1 MGNLKFLSSRLH
13 KRKAWLEFFASVVIL
28 PMAVLGVGFLL
39 FRPGGI
45 FKFFGLLGLL
55 GLLLFFAY
63 LLNPDSVRDAAHAL
77 PDSIRDAL
85 NTFYSKRKHYLRVLG
100 LVLLLFFAA
109 RFGISGWNTWRADN
123 SARAACGDLQKVQR
137 NLPSTF
143 EFGTDYTHPEDYS
156 KLSSAL
162 FSASSHAL
170 DAMNADKRHYEY
182 LMREVLLLEI
192 NLDGSAQEPDIHSP
206 SNLLELD
213 LLPFCDPNGHI
224 PESIINQYP

>member
-1 MGNLKFLSSRLH
+1 MGRLRNLSSRFH

-28 PMAVLGVGFLL
+28 PMAVWGVGFLL

-63 LLNPDSVRDAAHAL
+63 LLNPDSVRDA
-77 PDSIRDAL
+77 L

-100 LVLLLFFAA
+100 LVLRLFFAA
-109 RFGISGWNTWRADN
+109 RFGVPGFNTWRADN
-123 SARAACGDLQKVQR
+123 SARAACGDLQTVQR
-137 NLPSTF
+137 NLPPTF
-143 EFGTDYTHPEDYS
+143 EFGTDYTHPEEGP
-156 KLSSAL
+156 KLSSAI